1 MHFLFCTFFCFN
13 QCTDLPF
20 YITSVRA
27 FQTLSDAFRKSKP
40 TASSR
45 SLLPICL
52 ETPSK
57 SSSRLGKRL
66 GSSPKNSDFSMCQV
80 LLLGQMLGLG
90 DYRALDPIKKP
101 LPSSGSHRSAGGGP
115 SGPLVDAGSLLTLQR
130 GSPGA
135 SLGRKM
141 CWEGLPKTFHVEPRG
156 KKGTEL
162 LSHGFVLLGGLFPEG
177 LCRVS
182 TAHGQARAAAVVR
195 KGLLFGL
202 KPFEVVIRF
211 FFFSLMVFFLSTGP
225 DLVLFS
231 FLFLDLFETTSYLKG
246 ALAFN
251 VLARAATQLLQIPA
265 GLS

>member
-1 MHFLFCTFFCFN
+1 MLSFYFFSLFFSSSLKMLSRKDLSTAGLPPLGKRAVHFLFCTFFCFN

-90 DYRALDPIKKP
+90 DYRGLWI
-101 LPSSGSHRSAGGGP
+101 PSKSHFHPQGHTEVLGEAHLVPWSMRVP
-115 SGPLVDAGSLLTLQR
+115 S
-130 GSPGA
+130 
-135 SLGRKM
+135 
-141 CWEGLPKTFHVEPRG
+141 
-156 KKGTEL
+156 
-162 LSHGFVLLGGLFPEG
+162 
-177 LCRVS
+177 
-182 TAHGQARAAAVVR
+182 
-195 KGLLFGL
+195 
-202 KPFEVVIRF
+202 
-211 FFFSLMVFFLSTGP
+211 
-225 DLVLFS
+225 
-231 FLFLDLFETTSYLKG
+231 
-246 ALAFN
+246 
-251 VLARAATQLLQIPA
+251 
-265 GLS
+265 